1 MSIVILVFLITM
13 SAYFSA
19 TETAF
24 STCNKTRLKSMADDG
39 NKRAAL
45 ALTLAEKYDRLL
57 STILIGNNIVNI
69 AATSIA
75 TVLFVH
81 ILGDKGATVSTI
93 VLTVVVLIFGEI
105 TPKSIAKDRPE
116 SFAMFSAPLI
126 RFFMIL
132 LAPLNALFSL
142 WKRLIN
148 RLFKP
153 ADNGGMSQ
161 EELKIL
167 VEEAR
172 KDGGIDESEGDLLHN
187 ALAFSDR
194 EAKDILT
201 HRVDLTAVE
210 VDEPKTEIA
219 KAFAESRFSR
229 LPVYEEDIDHIVGV
243 LHQKDFYTP
252 EGITD
257 KPIREIMTRPV
268 FVLETE
274 QIGSLLQ
281 TMQKEKSHFAVVLD
295 ELGGTV
301 GIVSMEDILEEL
313 VGDIWDEHDEVIEP
327 IRRLSDDTW
336 QVDGDSAVADFLDE
350 TGCPKPEDSEAVTM
364 SGFVAER
371 LGKIPDDGDRFTYE
385 NWEFTVSETVNHR
398 AAKITVKRLPA
409 PDPEEESEKDREK
422 KNFLLNI

>member
-1 MSIVILVFLITM
+1 
-13 SAYFSA
+13 
-19 TETAF
+19 
-24 STCNKTRLKSMADDG
+24 MADDG

-161 EELKIL
+161 EEL
-167 VEEAR
+167 
-172 KDGGIDESEGDLLHN
+172 
-187 ALAFSDR
+187 
-194 EAKDILT
+194 
-201 HRVDLTAVE
+201 
-210 VDEPKTEIA
+210 
-219 KAFAESRFSR
+219 
-229 LPVYEEDIDHIVGV
+229 
-243 LHQKDFYTP
+243 
-252 EGITD
+252 
-257 KPIREIMTRPV
+257 
-268 FVLETE
+268 
-274 QIGSLLQ
+274 
-281 TMQKEKSHFAVVLD
+281 
-295 ELGGTV
+295 
-301 GIVSMEDILEEL
+301 
-313 VGDIWDEHDEVIEP
+313 
-327 IRRLSDDTW
+327 
-336 QVDGDSAVADFLDE
+336 
-350 TGCPKPEDSEAVTM
+350 
-364 SGFVAER
+364 AER
-371 LGKIPDDGDRFTYE
+371 AMMSRSHLSAIEAPNIVRPFSVEILFNISDALGVEPSELLGMSVVPD
-385 NWEFTVSETVNHR
+385 SILS
-398 AAKITVKRLPA
+398 KKK
-409 PDPEEESEKDREK
+409 KD
-422 KNFLLNI
+422 

>member
-1 MSIVILVFLITM
+1 MSIVILVFLIAM

-39 NKRAAL
+39 NKKAAL
-45 ALTLAEKYDRLL
+45 ALSLAEKYDRLL

-69 AATSIA
+69 SASSIA

-81 ILGDKGATVSTI
+81 MLGDKGATVSTAVI
-93 VLTVVVLIFGEI
+93 TVVVLIFGEI
-105 TPKSIAKDRPE
+105 SPKSIAKDRPE

-126 RFFMIL
+126 RVLMIV
-132 LAPLNALFSL
+132 LAPLNAIFSL

-148 RLFKP
+148 RIFKP

-187 ALAFSDR
+187 ALTFSDR

-210 VDEPKTEIA
+210 VNEPKAEIA
-219 KAFAESRFSR
+219 QAFAESRYSR

-281 TMQKEKSHFAVVLD
+281 TMQKEKSHFAIVLD

-327 IRRLSDDTW
+327 IRQLSDDTW
-336 QVDGDSAVADFLDE
+336 QVDGDSAVADFIDE

-364 SGFVAER
+364 SGFMAEQ
-371 LGKIPDDGDRFTYE
+371 LAKIPENGDHFTYK
-385 NWEFTVSETVNHR
+385 NWEFTVAEVVGHRVAKVN
-398 AAKITVKRLPA
+398 VKKLPNPEA
-409 PDPEEESEKDREK
+409 EEEKEK

>member
-1 MSIVILVFLITM
+1 MSIFILMLLIIM

-24 STCNKTRLKSMADDG
+24 STCSKTRLKSMADEG
-39 NKRAAL
+39 NKKADL
-45 ALTLAEKYDRLL
+45 VLKLSEKYDRLL
-57 STILIGNNIVNI
+57 STILIGNNIVNLS
-69 AATSIA
+69 ASSIA

-81 ILGDKGATVSTI
+81 MLGDKGATISTVVI
-93 VLTVVVLIFGEI
+93 TVVVLIFGEI

-116 SFAMFSAPLI
+116 SFAMFSASII
-126 RFFMIL
+126 RFLML
-132 LAPLNALFSL
+132 VLAPLNALFSL

-148 RLFKP
+148 HLFKP
-153 ADNGGMSQ
+153 TDNSGMSQ

-194 EAKDILT
+194 EARDILT

-210 VDEPKTEIA
+210 VNAPKTEIA
-219 KAFAESRFSR
+219 KAFAESRYSR
-229 LPVYEEDIDHIVGV
+229 LPVYENDIDHIVGI

-252 EGITD
+252 DGITD
-257 KPIREIMTRPV
+257 RPIREIMTRPV
-268 FVLETE
+268 FVLESE

-281 TMQKEKSHFAVVLD
+281 TMQKEKSHIAVALD

-327 IRRLSDDTW
+327 IRQLSADTW
-336 QVDGDSAVADFLDE
+336 QVDGDSTVTDFLDE
-350 TGCPKPEDSEAVTM
+350 TGCPAPEDSEAVTM

-371 LGKIPDDGDRFTYE
+371 LGKVPDNGDRFTYE

-398 AAKITVKRLPA
+398 TVKIIVKKL
-409 PDPEEESEKDREK
+409 PDPKPDEEKEK

>member
-1 MSIVILVFLITM
+1 MSVIILILLIAM
-13 SAYFSA
+13 SSYFSA

-24 STCNKTRLKSMADDG
+24 STCSKTRLRSMAEDG
-39 NKRAAL
+39 NKKAAL
-45 ALTLAEKYDRLL
+45 ALSLAEQYDRLL

-69 AATSIA
+69 AATSLA

-81 ILGDKGATVSTI
+81 LLGDVGATVSTV

-116 SFAMFSAPLI
+116 RFAMFSAPLI
-126 RFFMIL
+126 RFLMIL
-132 LAPLNALFSL
+132 FTPLNALFSL
-142 WKRLIN
+142 WKRLVNHIC
-148 RLFKP
+148 KP
-153 ADNGGMSQ
+153 SDNSGMSQ

-172 KDGGIDESEGDLLHN
+172 KEGGIDESEGDLLHN
-187 ALAFSDR
+187 ALTFTDR

-210 VDEPKTEIA
+210 VNEPKEEIA
-219 KAFAESRFSR
+219 RAFSESRFSR

-252 EGITD
+252 NGITE
-257 KPIREIMTRPV
+257 KPIRELMTRPV

-327 IRRLSDDTW
+327 IRQTADDTW
-336 QVDGDSAVADFLDE
+336 QVDGDVALADFLDE
-350 TGCPKPEDSEAVTM
+350 TDCPAPEESEAVTM
-364 SGFVAER
+364 SGFMAEQ
-371 LGKIPDDGDRFTYE
+371 LAKIPEDGDRFLYE
-385 NWEFTVSETVNHR
+385 NWEFTVAETENHR
-398 AAKITVKRLPA
+398 VVRVLVKKHPA
-409 PDPEEESEKDREK
+409 PEDSEDKEREKEK

>member
-1 MSIVILVFLITM
+1 MSVVILVFLIIM
-13 SAYFSA
+13 SSYFSA

-24 STCNKTRLKSMADDG
+24 SACNKTRLKSMADDG
-39 NKRAAL
+39 NKKAAL
-45 ALTLAEKYDRLL
+45 ALSLAETYDQLL

-81 ILGDKGATVSTI
+81 MLGDKGATVSTI

-116 SFAMFSAPLI
+116 RFAMFSAPLI

-132 LAPLNALFSL
+132 LAPLNAVFSL
-142 WKRLIN
+142 WKRLLN
-148 RLFKP
+148 LLFQP

-210 VDEPKTEIA
+210 VDEPKESIA
-219 KAFAESRFSR
+219 TAFAESRFSR

-257 KPIREIMTRPV
+257 KSIREIMTRPV

-281 TMQKEKSHFAVVLD
+281 TMQREKSHFAVVLD

-327 IRRLSDDTW
+327 IRQIAEDTW
-336 QVDGDSAVADFLDE
+336 QVAGDSAVADFMDE
-350 TGCPKPEDSEAVTM
+350 TDCPRPEESGAVTM
-364 SGFVAER
+364 SGFVAEQ
-371 LGKIPDDGDRFTYE
+371 LGKIPDDGDCFTYE

-398 AAKITVKRLPA
+398 AAKIIAKKLSVL
-409 PDPEEESEKDREK
+409 DLDEENDKEKEK
-422 KNFLLNI
+422 KSFLLNR

>member
-1 MSIVILVFLITM
+1 MSIVILVFFIAM

-39 NKRAAL
+39 NKKAAL
-45 ALTLAEKYDRLL
+45 ALSLAEKYDRLL

-69 AATSIA
+69 SASSIA

-81 ILGDKGATVSTI
+81 MLGDKGATVSTAVI
-93 VLTVVVLIFGEI
+93 TVVVLIFGEI
-105 TPKSIAKDRPE
+105 SPKSIAKDRPE

-126 RFFMIL
+126 RFFMIV
-132 LAPLNALFSL
+132 LAPLNAIFSL

-148 RLFKP
+148 RIFKP

-187 ALAFSDR
+187 ALTFSDR

-210 VDEPKTEIA
+210 VNEPKAEIA
-219 KAFAESRFSR
+219 QAFAESRYSR

-281 TMQKEKSHFAVVLD
+281 TMQKEKSHFAIVLD

-327 IRRLSDDTW
+327 IRQLSDDTW
-336 QVDGDSAVADFLDE
+336 QVDGDSAVADFMDE

-364 SGFVAER
+364 SGFMAEQ
-371 LGKIPDDGDRFTYE
+371 LAKIPEKGDHFTYE
-385 NWEFTVSETVNHR
+385 NWEFTVAEVVGHRVAKVN
-398 AAKITVKRLPA
+398 VKKLPT
-409 PDPEEESEKDREK
+409 PEADEEKEKEK

>member
-39 NKRAAL
+39 NKKAAL
-45 ALTLAEKYDRLL
+45 ALSLAEKYDRLL

-69 AATSIA
+69 SASSIA

-81 ILGDKGATVSTI
+81 MLGDKGATVSTAVI
-93 VLTVVVLIFGEI
+93 TVVVLIFGEI
-105 TPKSIAKDRPE
+105 SPKSIAKDRPE

-126 RFFMIL
+126 RILMIV
-132 LAPLNALFSL
+132 LAPLNAIFSL

-148 RLFKP
+148 RIFKP

-187 ALAFSDR
+187 ALTFSDR

-210 VDEPKTEIA
+210 VNEPKAEIA
-219 KAFAESRFSR
+219 QAFAESRYSR

-281 TMQKEKSHFAVVLD
+281 TMQKEKSHFAIVLD

-327 IRRLSDDTW
+327 IRQLSDDMW
-336 QVDGDSAVADFLDE
+336 QVDGDSAVADFIDE

-364 SGFVAER
+364 SGFMAEQ
-371 LGKIPDDGDRFTYE
+371 LSKIPEDGDHFTYE
-385 NWEFTVSETVNHR
+385 NWEFTVAETVGHR
-398 AAKITVKRLPA
+398 VAKVNVKKL
-409 PDPEEESEKDREK
+409 PDPEADEEKEKEK

>member
-1 MSIVILVFLITM
+1 MSIFILVFLIAM

-24 STCNKTRLKSMADDG
+24 STCSKTRLKSMADDG
-39 NKRAAL
+39 NKKAAL

-69 AATSIA
+69 SASSIA

-81 ILGDKGATVSTI
+81 MLGDKGATVSTAVI
-93 VLTVVVLIFGEI
+93 TVVVLIFGEI

-126 RFFMIL
+126 RFLMLL

-252 EGITD
+252 EGYWKRSRSDPFCRRCRRKNRTL
-257 KPIREIMTRPV
+257 PWCLTSWAARWGSYRWRTYWRSWWARSGTSTTR
-268 FVLETE
+268 
-274 QIGSLLQ
+274 
-281 TMQKEKSHFAVVLD
+281 
-295 ELGGTV
+295 
-301 GIVSMEDILEEL
+301 
-313 VGDIWDEHDEVIEP
+313 
-327 IRRLSDDTW
+327 
-336 QVDGDSAVADFLDE
+336 
-350 TGCPKPEDSEAVTM
+350 
-364 SGFVAER
+364 
-371 LGKIPDDGDRFTYE
+371 
-385 NWEFTVSETVNHR
+385 
-398 AAKITVKRLPA
+398 
-409 PDPEEESEKDREK
+409 
-422 KNFLLNI
+422 